1 MITTDPKQRLTSGHI
16 RRIYAVDMKGNGVP
30 YGFSE
35 VVILDALIYML
46 YKTRKLVCVS
56 PANEGK
62 HALFSFI
69 NTSPTTNSLVDFS
82 FINITPTTNE
92 LVDLFCHPGTHIT
105 ERSLT
110 SLPPISTFFDNINS
124 AATRGEVDVSTVDK
138 MELGV
143 YELSNILR
151 DEFQFR
157 IRYIPPIRR
166 DVGLYGSV
174 SNSAQR
180 LGNDV
185 KWVLRAIAG
194 ETKESYFYDLFI
206 QIENLLEAIIDVSEF
221 NERSAVLIG

>member
-1 MITTDPKQRLTSGHI
+1 MITADPKQRFTSGHI
-16 RRIYAVDMKGNGVP
+16 RRIYAVDMKENGVP

-46 YKTRKLVCVS
+46 YKTRTLVCVS

-69 NTSPTTNSLVDFS
+69 NTA
-82 FINITPTTNE
+82 PTTNE

-124 AATRGEVDVSTVDK
+124 AVTRGEVDASTVDK

-166 DVGLYGSV
+166 DIGLYGSV
-174 SNSAQR
+174 SNSTQR

-185 KWVLRAIAG
+185 RWVLRAIAG
-194 ETKESYFYDLFI
+194 ETKASYFYDLFI